1 MMGYLTRPGFN
12 GGGSVKKKP
21 VLPKRKPPEEVK
33 KRQKINYEKIKQYL
47 GKESQELIEKE
58 LGFAIGG
65 EVENYFYG
73 GLVKEGKNK
82 GKHKFTVGSKPK
94 RVKYFTD
101 YEEGKK
107 WEAGERKIKYD
118 LDKPKGKKFPKT
130 ELNKSANFLFQK
142 NYDDL
147 DQKQKSKA
155 YDRVRNV
162 FRTTGEK
169 KFKAK
174 NLESPLSK
182 TDQAKI
188 KKVFPEAEFK
198 QGQKYGFA
206 FDSPEYERVRR
217 FAERGFKKAF
227 EGGVMRSLPKYAQE
241 ELINAFPDVDFNFI
255 DRSEIKTGAS
265 VAGYSKYGVPFDHP
279 RYQSIRAYLDDP
291 KPFRYGFN
299 LRTAEGWTLGQM
311 DRAALQ
317 GDTRYEPI
325 LQKPGKPI
333 SKNNKVVGII
343 DRTGE
348 KPKRYNAENILKIH
362 PNREEIIKYV
372 DIANKS
378 RTPLSDYPTI
388 AKLLPE
394 GFDPEKIQLN
404 DLLQFLSKD
413 RAGINRAKR
422 AVEIHHTQGVRNN
435 ATGSF
440 QLLRRDLNKLADTI
454 EQQISRG
461 NLDRVAELDAQ
472 RIRVETGGVKYGGRA
487 RTPEGDFRAL
497 LKGVETELQSSK
509 FKPKDFAKALR
520 EAGFKCKFA
529 GAEGGD
535 VRCDNPVNYVE
546 DMKRNQ
552 NMAMKGSP
560 EGKARAFTKFRRAKS
575 FLTGTLGPAALAG
588 EALFSVPFALYDYST
603 GANRDEIISN
613 LTFGIGGKSQEEQL
627 RELYG
632 EDFGLAQKAIETG
645 ERLENLDKLQ
655 QGTRGQRI
663 RSKGKFDIAAKQFE
677 EQLSPFIK
685 DGQFD
690 EVAFQNNRK
699 QEELGLKKF
708 GEQKAE
714 RAEQR
719 KDALTGLEFDLEFAG
734 GGIAKEGGV
743 DSGVAP
749 ESGPTPDG
757 PSEGLASLLKNG
769 MKIKE

>member
-1 MMGYLTRPGFN
+1 MART
-12 GGGSVKKKP
+12 P
-21 VLPKRKPPEEVK
+21 V
-33 KRQKINYEKIKQYL
+33 
-47 GKESQELIEKE
+47 
-58 LGFAIGG
+58 
-65 EVENYFYG
+65 
-73 GLVKEGKNK
+73 
-82 GKHKFTVGSKPK
+82 
-94 RVKYFTD
+94 
-101 YEEGKK
+101 
-107 WEAGERKIKYD
+107 
-118 LDKPKGKKFPKT
+118 
-130 ELNKSANFLFQK
+130 
-142 NYDDL
+142 
-147 DQKQKSKA
+147 
-155 YDRVRNV
+155 
-162 FRTTGEK
+162 
-169 KFKAK
+169 
-174 NLESPLSK
+174 
-182 TDQAKI
+182 
-188 KKVFPEAEFK
+188 
-198 QGQKYGFA
+198 
-206 FDSPEYERVRR
+206 
-217 FAERGFKKAF
+217 
-227 EGGVMRSLPKYAQE
+227 
-241 ELINAFPDVDFNFI
+241 
-255 DRSEIKTGAS
+255 
-265 VAGYSKYGVPFDHP
+265 SKY
-279 RYQSIRAYLDDP
+279 
-291 KPFRYGFN
+291 
-299 LRTAEGWTLGQM
+299 
-311 DRAALQ
+311 
-317 GDTRYEPI
+317 
-325 LQKPGKPI
+325 
-333 SKNNKVVGII
+333 
-343 DRTGE
+343 
-348 KPKRYNAENILKIH
+348 EN
-362 PNREEIIKYV
+362 V
-372 DIANKS
+372 
-378 RTPLSDYPTI
+378 

-394 GFDPEKIQLN
+394 GFDPDKILLN
-404 DLLQFLSKD
+404 DLLQFIADKD
-413 RAGINRAKR
+413 GLTGINRAKR
-422 AVEIHHTQGVRNN
+422 AIEIHHTQGVRNQ

-440 QLLRRDLNKLADTI
+440 QLLRSDLNKLADTI
-454 EQQISRG
+454 EQQISKG
-461 NLDRVAELDAQ
+461 NLDRTAELDAQ

-487 RTPEGDFRAL
+487 RTPEGDVRAL

-714 RAEQR
+714 KAEQR

>member
-1 MMGYLTRPGFN
+1 MKVKHYNEMMAYLTRPGFN
-12 GGGSVKKKP
+12 SGGSVNFNGGGSVKNKP

-33 KRQKINYEKIKQYL
+33 KRKKINYEKIKQYL
-47 GKESQELIEKE
+47 GKESQELIERE
-58 LGFAIGG
+58 LGFDDGG
-65 EVENYFYG
+65 RVGFADGYG
-73 GLVKEGKNK
+73 PFEIKQGPEKGKFKLKFTSANPEGKAMYFDTKEEAQNYLDTRGEKLEKAKIKREYDPEREKASKFLYDKKYRDLNK
-82 GKHKFTVGSKPK
+82 DEKQKVRTRIAATGKFTAKKAKDPLTNRQQALILKEFPDADFTINKYGFPREGGMYDKVINFIERGYKLRSFKPLSKPLQ
-94 RVKYFTD
+94 R
-101 YEEGKK
+101 
-107 WEAGERKIKYD
+107 AIKEN
-118 LDKPKGKKFPKT
+118 FPEYKDWNFKT
-130 ELNKSANFLFQK
+130 NLYGVPSGQGADMKL
-142 NYDDL
+142 
-147 DQKQKSKA
+147 
-155 YDRVRNV
+155 YDRVR
-162 FRTTGEK
+162 
-169 KFKAK
+169 
-174 NLESPLSK
+174 
-182 TDQAKI
+182 
-188 KKVFPEAEFK
+188 
-198 QGQKYGFA
+198 
-206 FDSPEYERVRR
+206 R
-217 FAERGFKKAF
+217 F
-227 EGGVMRSLPKYAQE
+227 
-241 ELINAFPDVDFNFI
+241 
-255 DRSEIKTGAS
+255 T
-265 VAGYSKYGVPFDHP
+265 
-279 RYQSIRAYLDDP
+279 DDP
-291 KPFRYGFN
+291 KPFQFAFN
-299 LRTAEGWTLGQM
+299 LRSPGGWTLAQM
-311 DRAALQ
+311 YRA
-317 GDTRYEPI
+317 GEDKYEPI
-325 LQKPGKPI
+325 YNKNEKITGFKDKTGKSVRTYNI
-333 SKNNKVVGII
+333 DNINK
-343 DRTGE
+343 
-348 KPKRYNAENILKIH
+348 H
-362 PNREEIIKYV
+362 PNFPEIQKYYDV
-372 DIANKS
+372 AELS
-378 RTPLSDYPTI
+378 RTPVSKYENV

-394 GFDPEKIQLN
+394 GFDPNKILIN
-404 DLLQFLSKD
+404 DLLQFIADKD
-413 RAGINRAKR
+413 GRTGINRAKR
-422 AVEIHHTQGVRNN
+422 AIEIHHTQGVRNQ

-440 QLLRRDLNKLADTI
+440 QLLRSDLNKLADTI
-454 EQQISRG
+454 EQEISKG
-461 NLDRVAELDAQ
+461 NLDRAAELDAQ

-487 RTPEGDFRAL
+487 RTPKGDFRAL

-535 VRCDNPVNYVE
+535 VRCDNPVNYVD

-613 LTFGIGGKSQEEQL
+613 LTFGLAGKSQEEQL

-699 QEELGLKKF
+699 QEQLGLKKF

-714 RAEQR
+714 KAEQR

>member
-1 MMGYLTRPGFN
+1 MYFDTKEEAQNYLDTRGE
-12 GGGSVKKKP
+12 KLEKA
-21 VLPKRKPPEEVK
+21 
-33 KRQKINYEKIKQYL
+33 KIKREYDP
-47 GKESQELIEKE
+47 EREKASKFLYDKKYRDLTKDE
-58 LGFAIGG
+58 KQKVRTRIKATG
-65 EVENYFYG
+65 
-73 GLVKEGKNK
+73 
-82 GKHKFTVGSKPK
+82 KFTAKKAKDPLTNRQQALILKEFPDADFTINKYGFPREGGMYDKVIKFIERGYKLRSFKPLSKPLQ
-94 RVKYFTD
+94 R
-101 YEEGKK
+101 
-107 WEAGERKIKYD
+107 AIKEN
-118 LDKPKGKKFPKT
+118 FPEYKDWNFKT
-130 ELNKSANFLFQK
+130 NLYGVPSGQGADMKL
-142 NYDDL
+142 
-147 DQKQKSKA
+147 
-155 YDRVRNV
+155 YDRVR
-162 FRTTGEK
+162 
-169 KFKAK
+169 
-174 NLESPLSK
+174 
-182 TDQAKI
+182 
-188 KKVFPEAEFK
+188 
-198 QGQKYGFA
+198 
-206 FDSPEYERVRR
+206 R
-217 FAERGFKKAF
+217 F
-227 EGGVMRSLPKYAQE
+227 
-241 ELINAFPDVDFNFI
+241 
-255 DRSEIKTGAS
+255 T
-265 VAGYSKYGVPFDHP
+265 
-279 RYQSIRAYLDDP
+279 DDP
-291 KPFRYGFN
+291 KPFQFAFN
-299 LRTAEGWTLGQM
+299 LRSPEGWTMAQM
-311 DRAALQ
+311 YRA
-317 GDTRYEPI
+317 GEDKYEPI
-325 LQKPGKPI
+325 RNEREKITGFKDKTGKTVRTYNI
-333 SKNNKVVGII
+333 KNINK
-343 DRTGE
+343 
-348 KPKRYNAENILKIH
+348 H
-362 PNREEIIKYV
+362 PNFPEIQKYYDV
-372 DIANKS
+372 AELS
-378 RTPLSDYPTI
+378 RTPVSKYENV

-394 GFDPEKIQLN
+394 GFDPDKILLN
-404 DLLQFLSKD
+404 DLLQFIADKD
-413 RAGINRAKR
+413 GLTGINRAKR
-422 AVEIHHTQGVRNN
+422 AIEIHHTQGVRNQ

-440 QLLRRDLNKLADTI
+440 QLLRSDLNKLADTI
-454 EQQISRG
+454 EQQISKG
-461 NLDRVAELDAQ
+461 NLDRTAELDAQ

-487 RTPEGDFRAL
+487 RTPRGDFRAL
-497 LKGVETELQSSK
+497 LKGVETELKSSK

-613 LTFGIGGKSQEEQL
+613 LTFGLGGKSQEEQL

-663 RSKGKFDIAAKQFE
+663 RSKGKFDIATKQFE

-699 QEELGLKKF
+699 QEELGIRKDL
-708 GEQKAE
+708 EEKAE
-714 RAEQR
+714 RVKQR
-719 KDALTGLEFDLEFAG
+719 KDTLTGLELPEIDLKPFPTSNMAG

>member
-1 MMGYLTRPGFN
+1 MYR
-12 GGGSVKKKP
+12 
-21 VLPKRKPPEEVK
+21 
-33 KRQKINYEKIKQYL
+33 
-47 GKESQELIEKE
+47 
-58 LGFAIGG
+58 
-65 EVENYFYG
+65 
-73 GLVKEGKNK
+73 
-82 GKHKFTVGSKPK
+82 
-94 RVKYFTD
+94 
-101 YEEGKK
+101 
-107 WEAGERKIKYD
+107 AGE
-118 LDKPKGKKFPKT
+118 DK
-130 ELNKSANFLFQK
+130 
-142 NYDDL
+142 
-147 DQKQKSKA
+147 
-155 YDRVRNV
+155 
-162 FRTTGEK
+162 
-169 KFKAK
+169 
-174 NLESPLSK
+174 
-182 TDQAKI
+182 
-188 KKVFPEAEFK
+188 
-198 QGQKYGFA
+198 
-206 FDSPEYERVRR
+206 
-217 FAERGFKKAF
+217 
-227 EGGVMRSLPKYAQE
+227 
-241 ELINAFPDVDFNFI
+241 
-255 DRSEIKTGAS
+255 
-265 VAGYSKYGVPFDHP
+265 
-279 RYQSIRAYLDDP
+279 
-291 KPFRYGFN
+291 
-299 LRTAEGWTLGQM
+299 
-311 DRAALQ
+311 
-317 GDTRYEPI
+317 YEPI
-325 LQKPGKPI
+325 YNKNEKITGFKDKTGKSVRTYNI
-333 SKNNKVVGII
+333 DNINK
-343 DRTGE
+343 
-348 KPKRYNAENILKIH
+348 H
-362 PNREEIIKYV
+362 PNFPEIQKYYDV
-372 DIANKS
+372 AELS
-378 RTPLSDYPTI
+378 RTPVSKYENV

-394 GFDPEKIQLN
+394 GFDPNKILIN
-404 DLLQFLSKD
+404 DLLQFIADKD
-413 RAGINRAKR
+413 GRTGINRAKR
-422 AVEIHHTQGVRNN
+422 AIEIHHTQGVRNQ

-440 QLLRRDLNKLADTI
+440 QLLRSDLNKLADTI
-454 EQQISRG
+454 EQQISKG
-461 NLDRVAELDAQ
+461 NLDRTAELDAQ

-487 RTPEGDFRAL
+487 RTPRGDFRAL
-497 LKGVETELQSSK
+497 LKGVETELKSSK

-613 LTFGIGGKSQEEQL
+613 LTFGLGGKSQEEQL

-663 RSKGKFDIAAKQFE
+663 RSKGKFDIATKQFE

-719 KDALTGLEFDLEFAG
+719 KDTLTGLDFDLEFAG